1 MPDCR
6 AGVTQLGR
14 IQPCWHPSSRGGWAG
29 NGAQALPGTT
39 LGCQAPAG
47 VPCIARRA
55 PGGGLSRLTPPF
67 SSFPQTIPSTSPRS
81 PSSPA
86 TTRAAASGCRTPRSW
101 WCRSSGRCWP
111 PSAAGRGAGRSGAV
125 LPARSPPEP
134 PAAVQR
140 AGGAVLHRRRW
151 NRDGSCPRVRL
162 EGSLPCSSLGS
173 GPPP

>member
-1 MPDCR
+1 MSHSWDGSSPAGIR
-6 AGVTQLGR
+6 A
-14 IQPCWHPSSRGGWAG
+14 AG
-29 NGAQALPGTT
+29 EVGQGTGA

-47 VPCIARRA
+47 VPSIARRA
-55 PGGGLSRLTPPF
+55 PEGGLSHLTPPF
-67 SSFPQTIPSTSPRS
+67 SSLPQTIPSTSPRS

-140 AGGAVLHRRRW
+140 PGGAVPHRRRW
-151 NRDGSCPRVRL
+151 NRDGSCPCARL

-173 GPPP
+173 GSPVGCCFLHF